1 MQAMRRYIVFPVV
14 PLIFFLDRW
23 TKWLVTEHLGHM
35 EGIHITSFFSLVNW
49 RNLGGAFGFLSQHP
63 LGKYVFMVLPLIVAA
78 GLVYALIAYKLPLL
92 KTFSLACILAGA
104 VGNIYDRMSYGYV
117 IDFLLF
123 YYKSFQWPAFNVA
136 DISIST
142 GIGLW
147 LFAELLAS
155 LKKNGDKV
163 LKTP

>member
-1 MQAMRRYIVFPVV
+1 
-14 PLIFFLDRW
+14 
-23 TKWLVTEHLGHM
+23 M